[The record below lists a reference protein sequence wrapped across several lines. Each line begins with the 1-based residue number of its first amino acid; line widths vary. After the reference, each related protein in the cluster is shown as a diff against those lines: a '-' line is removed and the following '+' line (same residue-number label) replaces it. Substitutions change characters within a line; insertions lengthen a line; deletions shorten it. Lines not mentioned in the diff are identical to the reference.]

1 MSTENHGPENPR
13 SEKSGTEESGAAK
26 SGAAKSGPEDLG
38 FELKRKRRWPWIAGA
53 AVVVVGV
60 GAVVAV
66 PLLSPAVSAN
76 EQEGATLYVATAEGN
91 ASEQALVD
99 FVAEEVAPRYGIT
112 VAFKGLSDSNT
123 INRAVSEG
131 EVAAT
136 VYQHELWLG
145 QVLEA
150 NPDFEEEAAT
160 PVFRW
165 GFGLWSDKYGD
176 VSEIPDGGTIS
187 LYSDPANEAQGLWLL
202 QSAGLITLKEGT
214 EPGTATQD
222 DIASNP
228 KNLQFTLLDFAAQ
241 SRALPDLDAAVGY
254 TEYYLA
260 ADIPIEKQI
269 FAPQA
274 PDDFAGQLTIGS
286 KYKDTAN
293 IEKLVAAFQDPAVQ
307 EFLATDE
314 TVKGILLPIE
324 G

>member
-1 MSTENHGPENPR
+1 MS
-13 SEKSGTEESGAAK
+13 EE
-26 SGAAKSGPEDLG
+26 LG
-38 FELKRKRRWPWIAGA
+38 FELTKKRRWPWIAGGA
-53 AVVVVGV
+53 AVVLGV
-60 GAVVAV
+60 ASLIAV
-66 PLLSPAVSAN
+66 PLLNPSVSAN
-76 EQEGATLYVATAEGN
+76 EKDGATLYVATAEGN
-91 ASEQALVD
+91 ASEQALVN
-99 FVAEEVAPRYGIT
+99 FVAKEVAPKYGIT
-112 VAFKGLSDSNT
+112 VEFKGLSDSNT

-136 VYQHELWLG
+136 VYQHKLWLG

-176 VSEIPDGGTIS
+176 VSQLPDGATIS

-202 QSAGLITLKEGT
+202 QSAGLITLKPGT
-214 EPGTATQD
+214 EAGTATQD
-222 DIASNP
+222 DIESNP

-260 ADIPIEKQI
+260 ANIPLEKQI

-286 KYKDTAN
+286 KYKDTEN
-293 IEKLVAAFQDPAVQ
+293 IKKLVEAFQDPAVQ
-307 EFLATDE
+307 EFLATDS
-314 TVKGILLPIE
+314 TVKGILLPLAGE
-324 G
+324 